1 MVTRDVFKVLKLH
14 EPQARAILRTLK
26 TSLVPK
32 YHEEHS
38 RSHDFLY
45 LLNKSNLLSAQLV
58 LEEKGKLRYPEGKKA
73 TTPLSATER
82 LISKPPYH
90 KEMRP

>member
-14 EPQARAILRTLK
+14 EPQASAILRTLK

-58 LEEKGKLRYPEGKKA
+58 LEEKGKLRYPEGKKVRKVENS
-73 TTPLSATER
+73 TH
-82 LISKPPYH
+82 I
-90 KEMRP
+90 